1 MKDKFK
7 VIFSDQFTKL
17 SFFLSIIFL
26 LPLTASI
33 IFSYS
38 SLPPF
43 IPFFNSMPWG
53 EDRLMRSNIVIVLPV
68 LVLAVFTI
76 NFMQAVFSYSK
87 FVLVS
92 RIIMFNTFL
101 FLLLGLLAFLQILF
115 LTF

>member
-17 SFFLSIIFL
+17 SFFLSIVFM
-26 LPLTASI
+26 LPLIVI
-33 IFSYS
+33 IVASYS

-53 EDRLMRSNIVIVLPV
+53 EDRLIRSGIAITLPV
-68 LVLAVFTI
+68 LILAVFII
-76 NFMQAVFSYSK
+76 NFMQAVISYSK

-101 FLLLGLLAFLQILF
+101 FLLLGLLAYLQILF